1 MATLL
6 PPPKRR
12 KLYHGVPKP
21 APKPAVEVPNIVV
34 QFVNEEDGKALAPA
48 VNLRADLSRDEL
60 EALLNKLSRQV
71 NVFLYFTVFLWI
83 IFETEFDRLYFLG

>member
-6 PPPKRR
+6 PPAKRR
-12 KLYHGVPKP
+12 KLYYGVPEP

-34 QFVNEEDGKALAPA
+34 QFVNEEDGKSLAPT

-60 EALLNKLSRQV
+60 EALLNKLSRKV
-71 NVFLYFTVFLWI
+71 STPFTVVLVLRFCL
-83 IFETEFDRLYFLG
+83 F